1 MDAGPTAAARAWDAL
16 ELPWRVCFALAW
28 RAYGAGTIPVGAA
41 LADPAGAIV
50 AEGRNRIYEREAP
63 PGQLANS
70 LLAHAEVNALVA
82 LDPERRYE
90 DHVLYTALEPCLL
103 CVGATV
109 MATVGRIRYAGADP
123 YGGGDGGLVGVN
135 PHVERVPL
143 RLEGPRTDAWGVLA
157 TALQLAFFL
166 RRKPTGHVV
175 RAYERRLPLLLSVAE
190 ALLDAGGREAAAAGV
205 PLPEAVDAIWPSLE
219 AAAAAGAGRRGAA

>member
-1 MDAGPTAAARAWDAL
+1 METASSDAWAAL
-16 ELPWRVCFALAW
+16 EPPWRVCLSLAW
-28 RAYGAGTIPVGAA
+28 EAYGAGTIPVGAA
-41 LADPAGAIV
+41 LVDGGGDVV
-50 AEGRNRIYEREAP
+50 AEGRNRVYEREAP
-63 PGQLANS
+63 PGQVANS

-103 CVGATV
+103 CVGAAV

-143 RLEGPRTDAWGVLA
+143 ELDGPREDAFGVLA
-157 TALQLAFFL
+157 SALLPAFYL

-175 RAYERRLPLLLSVAE
+175 RAFARRAP
-190 ALLDAGGREAAAAGV
+190 ALLAAAESMLAAGAAELAAAGV
-205 PLPEAVDAIWPSLE
+205 PLPEALPSLWPSL
-219 AAAAAGAGRRGAA
+219 RS

>member
-1 MDAGPTAAARAWDAL
+1 MPSGPSDAASAWAAL
-16 ELPWRVCFALAW
+16 EEPWRVCLSLAW

-41 LADPAGAIV
+41 LVDRAGAVV
-50 AEGRNRIYEREAP
+50 AEGRNRVYERAAP
-63 PGQLANS
+63 PGQIANS
-70 LLAHAEVNALVA
+70 LLAHAEVNALVG

-123 YGGGDGGLVGVN
+123 YGGGDGGLTRVN

-143 RLEGPRTDAWGVLA
+143 RLEGPRDDAFGLLA
-157 TALQLAFFL
+157 SALLLAFFL
-166 RRKPTGHVV
+166 RRKPAGHVV
-175 RAYERRLPLLLSVAE
+175 RAYEERMPTMLAVAR
-190 ALLDAGGREAAAAGV
+190 ALLGAGAPEAAAADV
-205 PLPEAVDAIWPSLE
+205 PLPDALPRFW
-219 AAAAAGAGRRGAA
+219 AALTDPG

>member
-1 MDAGPTAAARAWDAL
+1 
-16 ELPWRVCFALAW
+16 LAW
-28 RAYGAGTIPVGAA
+28 EAYGAGTIPVGAV
-41 LADPAGAIV
+41 LVDGAGAVV
-50 AEGRNRIYEREAP
+50 AEGRNRVYERAAP
-63 PGQLANS
+63 APQIANS

-123 YGGGDGGLVGVN
+123 YGGADGSVTGVN

-143 RLEGPRTDAWGVLA
+143 RLEGPREDAFGLLA
-157 TALQLAFFL
+157 SALLPAFFL
-166 RRKPTGHVV
+166 HRKEDGEVV
-175 RAYERRLPLLLSVAE
+175 RAFRERAPGTLAVAH
-190 ALLDAGGREAAAAGV
+190 ALLAAQAPDRAAAGV
-205 PLPEAVDAIWPSLE
+205 ALPDVLPDLWPTLVQT
-219 AAAAAGAGRRGAA
+219 A

>member
-1 MDAGPTAAARAWDAL
+1 
-16 ELPWRVCFALAW
+16 VCLSLAW
-28 RAYGAGTIPVGAA
+28 AAYGAGTIPVGAA
-41 LADPAGAIV
+41 LVDGSGVVV
-50 AEGRNRIYEREAP
+50 AEGRNRVYERVAP

-82 LDPERRYE
+82 LDPEQRYE

-143 RLEGPRTDAWGVLA
+143 QFEGPRRDAFGVLA
-157 TALQLAFFL
+157 SALLPAFYL

-175 RAYERRLPLLLSVAE
+175 RAFERQAPDLLAVAE
-190 ALLDAGGREAAAAGV
+190 SMLDAGAQEMAAAGV
-205 PLPEAVDAIWPSLE
+205 ALPAALPSLWRSL
-219 AAAAAGAGRRGAA
+219 AT

>member
-1 MDAGPTAAARAWDAL
+1 
-16 ELPWRVCFALAW
+16 
-28 RAYGAGTIPVGAA
+28 
-41 LADPAGAIV
+41 V

-70 LLAHAEVNALVA
+70 LLAHAEVNALVS

-123 YGGGDGGLVGVN
+123 YGGGDGGLTGLN

-143 RLEGPRTDAWGVLA
+143 RLEGPREDAFGTLA
-157 TALQLAFFL
+157 SALLLAFFL
-166 RRKPTGHVV
+166 RRKPDGHVV
-175 RAYERRLPLLLSVAE
+175 RAYSERMPAMTAVAE
-190 ALLDAGGREAAAAGV
+190 AILAAGGPAAGQT
-205 PLPEAVDAIWPSLE
+205 LP
-219 AAAAAGAGRRGAA
+219 AALPAFWAAL